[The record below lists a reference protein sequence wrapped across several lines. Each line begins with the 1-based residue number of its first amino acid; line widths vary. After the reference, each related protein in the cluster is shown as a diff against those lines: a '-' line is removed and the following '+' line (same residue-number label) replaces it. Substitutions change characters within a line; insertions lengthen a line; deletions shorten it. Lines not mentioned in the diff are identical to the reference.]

1 MDKQERSFTEALES
15 LEKAAQT
22 IGRQETSLEDALK
35 LFEQGMKDAEYCNKV
50 LEEAKQQIEIYKE
63 EYDA

>member
-15 LEKAAQT
+15 LEKAAQI

>member
-1 MDKQERSFTEALES
+1 MDKQERSFTESLEC

-22 IGRQETSLEDALK
+22 IGKQTTSLEDALK
-35 LFEQGMKDAEYCNKV
+35 LFEQGMKDAEYCNKI
-50 LEEAKQQIEIYKE
+50 LDEAKQQIEIYKE